1 MKRKSSLLTLLIII
15 MFFACKNEA
24 YIPKPY
30 AYYRIDLPK
39 QEYQNLTNDSP
50 FSFEFSKHAKIEKDK
65 AYDSQKYWINIVY
78 PTLNAKIHLSYKDV
92 TNNFEAYNED
102 SHKLAY
108 KHYIKAES
116 IDEKEYKNDKKH
128 VYSLIY
134 DIKGNTAS
142 SIQFL
147 VTDSTKHFLRGSLY
161 FNCRP
166 NKDSLAPLINYIHK
180 DIEHL
185 VESFK
190 WKDKR

>member
-1 MKRKSSLLTLLIII
+1 MKNKISLIII
-15 MFFACKNEA
+15 SIIIIFIACKNKA
-24 YIPKPY
+24 SIPKPY
-30 AYYRIDLPK
+30 SYYRIDLPK
-39 QEYQNLTNDSP
+39 HEYQTLNNTFP
-50 FSFEFSKHAKIEKDK
+50 FSFEFSKFANIEKDK

-116 IDEKEYKNDKKH
+116 IDEKVYKDDNKR
-128 VYSLIY
+128 VYSIIY

-147 VTDSTKHFLRGSLY
+147 VTDSTRHFLRGSLY

-166 NKDSLAPLINYIHK
+166 NKDSLAPLINYVHK
-180 DIEHL
+180 DIKHL

-190 WKDKR
+190 WKK

>member
-1 MKRKSSLLTLLIII
+1 MKNNILLVITI
-15 MFFACKNEA
+15 MILFTACKNKTA
-24 YIPKPY
+24 IPKPY
-30 AYYRIDLPK
+30 AYFRINLPI
-39 QEYQNLTNDSP
+39 QEYQTLNNDYP
-50 FSFEFSKHAKIEKDK
+50 FTFEYPQQAIIEKDK

-78 PTLNAKIHLSYKDV
+78 PKLNAKIHLSYKDV

-116 IDEKEYKNDKKH
+116 INEVEYKNDKNK
-128 VYSLIY
+128 VYGIIY

-142 SIQFL
+142 AVQFF

-166 NKDSLAPLINYIHK
+166 NKDSLTSVINYVHK
-180 DIEHL
+180 DIRHL
-185 VESFK
+185 IESFK
-190 WKDKR
+190 WEE